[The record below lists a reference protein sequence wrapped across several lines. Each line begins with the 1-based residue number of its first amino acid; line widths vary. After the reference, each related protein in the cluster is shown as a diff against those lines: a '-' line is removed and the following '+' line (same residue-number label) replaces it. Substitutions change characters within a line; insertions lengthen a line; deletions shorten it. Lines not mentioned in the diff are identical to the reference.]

1 MIIVATPTT
10 TLYDGYVVLAASNV
24 SPAIESLSNVRRFY
38 PFGLVIN
45 EVFDSSNN
53 ATQLALS
60 DVATPYSAKYPI
72 VDRLNKYVTGEELIA
87 YAGKRRCISCVFDNL
102 FKVVRING
110 CICPIS
116 LTVPSTSETP
126 ST

>member
-1 MIIVATPTT
+1 MIIVATPTI

-24 SPAIESLSNVRRFY
+24 NPAIENLSNIRRFY

-53 ATQLALS
+53 TTQLALS
-60 DVATPYSAKYPI
+60 DVADPYATKYPL
-72 VDRLNKYVTGEELIA
+72 VDRLNKYVTGEELIS

-102 FKVVRING
+102 FKVVRVNG

-116 LTVPSTSETP
+116 LTVPSTSETSAP
-126 ST
+126 